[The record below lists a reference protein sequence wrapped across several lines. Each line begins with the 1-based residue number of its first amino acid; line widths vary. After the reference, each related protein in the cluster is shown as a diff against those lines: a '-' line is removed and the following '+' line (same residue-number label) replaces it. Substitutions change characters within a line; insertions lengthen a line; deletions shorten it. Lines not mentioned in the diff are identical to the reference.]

1 TTPAAHAIVQDYN
14 RARGADGYTLTNT
27 SGDQSGTFDGQEFQP
42 TPSSP
47 GISGEFWF
55 AGAGLGQ
62 PFDLDVRAPH
72 GQGVTGTA
80 NDHGG
85 DMPADC
91 KGAPGAPVHLVGRA
105 WATRQPP

>member
-1 TTPAAHAIVQDYN
+1 MQNGVMRREKRFHQALWGAIAAALATTPAAHAIVQDYN

-27 SGDQSGTFDGQEFQP
+27 AGDQSGTFDGQEFQP
-42 TPSSP
+42 APSSP

-62 PFDLDVRAPH
+62 PFDVDVRAPL

-85 DMPADC
+85 YM
-91 KGAPGAPVHLVGRA
+91 
-105 WATRQPP
+105 